1 MHIPGRGH
9 NPLITKN
16 RQSSVSSSN
25 DVVDTTASDEKFTDA
40 TAVDK
45 ATTDAETATTSS
57 ASKLRSFWQKWSNA
71 AFNILPVYIAVHV
84 AFFLTTCLSYLFVH
98 SDFDWHWVPLV
109 NLPQAWHHWDTG
121 HYIVISQYGYQE
133 AYRTAFFP
141 LYPLLMRLITPITSH
156 DPMVAALLVSD
167 VAGFFMLLVLFQL
180 VREDFGIER
189 ANRTVLY
196 LSLFPTAF
204 FFAAGYTEALFLCL
218 TLLGFYHLRHGN
230 WWLAGIFGFFAS
242 LTRSAGIFLLLPFCY
257 EYLRQHEFSLKRIR
271 LDIVSGALVLAGA
284 GVFSLYCYYKFH
296 DFLAFSHAQTYWNH
310 QLKWPWHGIIGS
322 IKAISLSG
330 GVLSFQAMRNLLDL
344 VPDLLALVLLA
355 LMFVG
360 PVKFSRALW
369 SYAIYAVVLYIFLQI
384 FPVAGTGLFPL
395 QSVSRYLLELFPAF
409 IILAAFGKYR
419 MFNMNYLVIS
429 GALLFFLLTQF
440 LTGHWVL

>member
-1 MHIPGRGH
+1 MDIPASKH
-9 NPLITKN
+9 NPLIATNTQSTIFPSETNADTVTINDTKTLDKE
-16 RQSSVSSSN
+16 S
-25 DVVDTTASDEKFTDA
+25 AS
-40 TAVDK
+40 
-45 ATTDAETATTSS
+45 ATTEPDVPI
-57 ASKLRSFWQKWSNA
+57 SKSRVFWRKWSNA
-71 AFNILPVYIAVHV
+71 GRNILPIYIAVHIG
-84 AFFLTTCLSYLFVH
+84 FFLTTCLSYLFTH
-98 SDFDWHWVPLV
+98 ADFDWHWIPLR

-121 HYIVISQYGYQE
+121 HYISISQYGYQE
-133 AYRTAFFP
+133 AFRTAFFP
-141 LYPLLMRLITPITSH
+141 LYPLLMRLITPITRH
-156 DPMVAALLVSD
+156 DPMLAALLISD
-167 VAGFFMLLVLFQL
+167 IAGFFMLVVLYQL
-180 VREDFGIER
+180 VREDFGEER

-230 WWLAGIFGFFAS
+230 WWLAGLFGFFAG

-271 LDIVSGALVLAGA
+271 FDVVSSVLILAGA

-296 DFLAFSHAQTYWNH
+296 DFLAFSHAQVYWNH

-344 VPDLLALVLLA
+344 VPDLLTIVLLV

-360 PVKFSRALW
+360 PMKFSRSLW

-384 FPVAGTGLFPL
+384 FPVGGTGLFPL